1 MSMLD
6 TIVKS
11 ILIPLSLMTG
21 TVQSLQAAH
30 RARPDEYVKCV
41 DLGVEKR
48 STCRSHRRLPYR

>member
-30 RARPDEYVKCV
+30 RARPDEYVRCV
-41 DLGVEKR
+41 DLGVEK
-48 STCRSHRRLPYR
+48 P